1 MKKITTIKYITDF
14 AFKKYF
20 PFENNIFGATRE
32 EVFNA
37 FSSRLGIT
45 SDQLSKVYSIENIN
59 QISINGKM
67 YYRIEKEKK
76 DISWVAYLI
85 RIDRKSVV

>member
-20 PFENNIFGATRE
+20 PFEINIFVATIE

-37 FSSRLGIT
+37 FS
-45 SDQLSKVYSIENIN
+45 
-59 QISINGKM
+59 
-67 YYRIEKEKK
+67 
-76 DISWVAYLI
+76 
-85 RIDRKSVV
+85 